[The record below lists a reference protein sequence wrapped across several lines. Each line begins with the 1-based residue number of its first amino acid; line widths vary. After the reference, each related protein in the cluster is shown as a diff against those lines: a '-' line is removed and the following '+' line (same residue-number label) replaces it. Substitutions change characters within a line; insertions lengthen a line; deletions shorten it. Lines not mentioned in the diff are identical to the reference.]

1 MLSSKG
7 SEAVH
12 YKTFKIRHDL
22 NGRLYDFVVVH
33 SSSLKAQK
41 EKTVVK
47 RLAKEKDKLQKEA
60 ARLFRQ
66 SFACKPDAR
75 AAVESFLT
83 EARKQG
89 FDVQGEV
96 EVKTTSTHGKRGRP
110 QNGEEPQVTITYH
123 ANCTVGEVNP
133 EFFEHLLRMEAT
145 FVLIAKVN
153 DRECWNDKEILAEY
167 KRQTNIEQK
176 FRFLKSPVYL
186 GPVYLKTKK
195 RVHALGYV
203 FIPALLV
210 ISYPGV
216 PGKKEPERA
225 EQGADMAPGLQ
236 E

>member
-89 FDVQGEV
+89 FDVQDYYD
-96 EVKTTSTHGKRGRP
+96 TM
-110 QNGEEPQVTITYH
+110 ITFP
-123 ANCTVGEVNP
+123 C
-133 EFFEHLLRMEAT
+133 
-145 FVLIAKVN
+145 K
-153 DRECWNDKEILAEY
+153 
-167 KRQTNIEQK
+167 
-176 FRFLKSPVYL
+176 
-186 GPVYLKTKK
+186 
-195 RVHALGYV
+195 
-203 FIPALLV
+203 
-210 ISYPGV
+210 
-216 PGKKEPERA
+216 
-225 EQGADMAPGLQ
+225 
-236 E
+236 